1 MDNVSQKQI
10 KTNDTDKEKTT
21 FNNLPMIC
29 LVEIAGFIDS
39 DKNCLA
45 YRNISRK
52 FNEAIQLKLYMKT
65 KDGDAEFYKK
75 CFLVLNSKCHKYFND
90 NIYPFLINPDDVYDF
105 LSLKNEVTFNKLFNY
120 SFNELKKIIISNK
133 LKLNPDNL
141 EKSFKKAI
149 IRFLVT
155 MIIKNFE
162 KDDYDSLDFN
172 KLAPYN
178 DAKEIIL
185 LLVRLMKKLKYLDLS
200 EIKINDEI
208 FLGKLL
214 DKIEVKKEFTLILE
228 GVYMSNNIVK
238 KIKMI
243 NDENMDIKIVI
254 DKKYNGQLNYLGG
267 KKMNK
272 QKNLNKKKFKNLEF
286 IK

>member
-1 MDNVSQKQI
+1 
-10 KTNDTDKEKTT
+10 
-21 FNNLPMIC
+21 MIC

-39 DKNCLA
+39 DKNCLV

-178 DAKEIIL
+178 DAKEIVL

-214 DKIEVKKEFTLILE
+214 DKIEIKKEFTLVLE
-228 GVYMSNNIVK
+228 G
-238 KIKMI
+238 
-243 NDENMDIKIVI
+243 
-254 DKKYNGQLNYLGG
+254 
-267 KKMNK
+267 
-272 QKNLNKKKFKNLEF
+272 
-286 IK
+286 

>member
-1 MDNVSQKQI
+1 M
-10 KTNDTDKEKTT
+10 
-21 FNNLPMIC
+21 
-29 LVEIAGFIDS
+29 
-39 DKNCLA
+39 
-45 YRNISRK
+45 R
-52 FNEAIQLKLYMKT
+52 
-65 KDGDAEFYKK
+65 
-75 CFLVLNSKCHKYFND
+75 
-90 NIYPFLINPDDVYDF
+90 IN
-105 LSLKNEVTFNKLFNY
+105 
-120 SFNELKKIIISNK
+120 
-133 LKLNPDNL
+133 
-141 EKSFKKAI
+141 
-149 IRFLVT
+149 
-155 MIIKNFE
+155 NFE

-178 DAKEIIL
+178 DAKEIVL

-214 DKIEVKKEFTLILE
+214 DKIEIKKEFTLVLE

-272 QKNLNKKKFKNLEF
+272 QKNFNKKKFKNFEF
-286 IK
+286 IN